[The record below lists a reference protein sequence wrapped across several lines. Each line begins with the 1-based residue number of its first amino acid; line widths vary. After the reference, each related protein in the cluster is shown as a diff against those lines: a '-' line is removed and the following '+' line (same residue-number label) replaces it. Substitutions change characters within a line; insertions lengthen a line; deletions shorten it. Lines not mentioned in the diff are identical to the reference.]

1 MSEYITLLPLLFS
14 SLPRSLP
21 PPLPPFYVGR
31 HNALHPTHSPI
42 HPFIT
47 IHKVCGDRGLF
58 LKGTEGGRHG
68 GAVPG
73 DRPDHR
79 RRSPVPRLP
88 TERVRRA
95 QVHRPRQRRP
105 RRTPAVP
112 LVRRGGR
119 GGGSVDGVPYGPHP
133 EAHAGTSGE
142 YDTDRYGCNSR
153 YNEIDSTME
162 ILHCLS
168 RHSRW
173 PSLQQPA
180 VYYQPSAISSTIQIH
195 TTTAHTAHTR
205 HHHTSLTTNINH
217 TSLATR
223 WPIHAFRRT
232 SQMGLEGE
240 AAGHGPMRLA
250 AQVARSAGI
259 RGLFSGLTPTVLKTM
274 PSVAITKAVGDYLLV
289 KANP

>member
-153 YNEIDSTME
+153 YN
-162 ILHCLS
+162 
-168 RHSRW
+168 
-173 PSLQQPA
+173 LQCTINPVQSHPQYKYIQP
-180 VYYQPSAISSTIQIH
+180 PHTPRTH
-195 TTTAHTAHTR
+195 DTTTHLSPPTSITRLSPHVGQYTRFAAHRRWGSRGRPRGMGPCDSPRRWRGPQGFAGCFR
-205 HHHTSLTTNINH
+205 DSL
-217 TSLATR
+217 
-223 WPIHAFRRT
+223 P
-232 SQMGLEGE
+232 
-240 AAGHGPMRLA
+240 P
-250 AQVARSAGI
+250 
-259 RGLFSGLTPTVLKTM
+259 
-274 PSVAITKAVGDYLLV
+274 Y
-289 KANP
+289 